1 MSAVRLR
8 RSVLAVPGSNP
19 RMMEKAAASAA
30 DEVFL
35 DLEDACAPLEK
46 PAARTK
52 IVEALRSH
60 DWHGKT
66 RVVRINQVTSEFAFE
81 DLREV
86 ITGAG
91 DLLDCI
97 MVPKVRNAGDVA
109 FVDRALLQLEQ
120 SLGFPAGRIGIEAQI
135 EDAEGLMRAEEIAF
149 SSTRLETLTFG
160 PADFSASMQL
170 PSLTVRN
177 NDTYPGD
184 IFHYV
189 LFRLAVAA
197 RAAGIQVIDGPYLA
211 IHDVEGYRASAG
223 RAAALGYDGKWAL
236 HPSQI
241 EPANEAFTPAQA
253 DFDKAA
259 RILEAYRR
267 ATEVDRRG
275 AVMLGDEM
283 IDEASRKIAMGFYA
297 RGVAAGLTPSAAPAG
312 DTATG

>member
-1 MSAVRLR
+1 
-8 RSVLAVPGSNP
+8 
-19 RMMEKAAASAA
+19 MMEKAASSAA

-46 PAARTK
+46 PAARSK
-52 IVEALRSH
+52 VVEALRTN

-66 RVVRINQVTSEFAFE
+66 RVVRINQVTSQFAFD
-81 DLREV
+81 DLHEV

-109 FVDRALLQLEQ
+109 FVDRALLQLEKA
-120 SLGFPAGRIGIEAQI
+120 LGYPVGRIGIEAQI
-135 EDAEGLMRAEEIAF
+135 EDAEGLMRADEIAF
-149 SSTRLETLTFG
+149 SSDRLETLTFG

-170 PSLTVRN
+170 PTLSVRN
-177 NDTYPGD
+177 NDSYPGD

-189 LFRLAVAA
+189 LFKLAVAA

-211 IHDVEGYRASAG
+211 IHDVDGYRASAS

-236 HPSQI
+236 HPAQI
-241 EPANEAFTPAQA
+241 EPANQAFTPAQA

-259 RILEAYRR
+259 RILEAYRQ
-267 ATEVDRRG
+267 ATEIDRKG

-283 IDEASRKIAMGFYA
+283 IDEASRKIAMQFYA
-297 RGVAAGLTPSAAPAG
+297 RGVAAGLAPSATGGEESAAG
-312 DTATG
+312 

>member
-1 MSAVRLR
+1 
-8 RSVLAVPGSNP
+8 
-19 RMMEKAAASAA
+19 MMEKDAASAA

-46 PAARTK
+46 PAARGK

-60 DWHGKT
+60 DWQGKT
-66 RVVRINQVTSEFAFE
+66 RVVRINQVTSEFAFD

-86 ITGAG
+86 STGAG
-91 DLLDCI
+91 DVLDCV

-120 SLGFPAGRIGIEAQI
+120 SLGFPVGRIGIEAQI
-135 EDAEGLMRAEEIAF
+135 EDAEGLMRSDEIAF
-149 SSTRLETLTFG
+149 ASPRLETLTFG

-189 LFRLAVAA
+189 LFKLAVAA

-236 HPSQI
+236 HPAQI

-259 RILEAYRR
+259 QILEAYRR

-297 RGVAAGLTPSAAPAG
+297 RGVAAGLTPSSALPGESAAV
-312 DTATG
+312 

>member
-1 MSAVRLR
+1 
-8 RSVLAVPGSNP
+8 
-19 RMMEKAAASAA
+19 
-30 DEVFL
+30 
-35 DLEDACAPLEK
+35 
-46 PAARTK
+46 
-52 IVEALRSH
+52 
-60 DWHGKT
+60 
-66 RVVRINQVTSEFAFE
+66 VRINQVTSEFAFE

-91 DLLDCI
+91 DILDCI

-109 FVDRALLQLEQ
+109 FVDRALLQLEL

-135 EDAEGLMRAEEIAF
+135 EDAEGLMRADEIAF
-149 SSTRLETLTFG
+149 SSPRLETLTFG

-184 IFHYV
+184 LFHYV
-189 LFRLAVAA
+189 LFKLAVAA
-197 RAAGIQVIDGPYLA
+197 RAAGIQVVDGPYLA
-211 IHDVEGYRASAG
+211 IHDVEGYRVSAG

-259 RILEAYRR
+259 QILEAYRR
-267 ATEVDRRG
+267 ATEVDRKG

-297 RGVAAGLTPSAAPAG
+297 RGVAAGLTPSSAQPGESAAV
-312 DTATG
+312 

>member
-1 MSAVRLR
+1 
-8 RSVLAVPGSNP
+8 
-19 RMMEKAAASAA
+19 MMEKAAASAA

-46 PAARTK
+46 PAARGK

-60 DWHGKT
+60 DWQGKT
-66 RVVRINQVTSEFAFE
+66 RVVRINQVTSEFAFD

-91 DLLDCI
+91 DILDCI
-97 MVPKVRNAGDVA
+97 MVPKVRNAGDIA

-120 SLGFPAGRIGIEAQI
+120 SLGYPVGRIGIEAQI
-135 EDAEGLMRAEEIAF
+135 EDAEGLMRSDEIAF
-149 SSTRLETLTFG
+149 ASPRLETLTFG

-177 NDTYPGD
+177 NDSYPGD

-189 LFRLAVAA
+189 LFKLAVAA

-236 HPSQI
+236 HPAQI

-259 RILEAYRR
+259 QILEAYRR

-297 RGVAAGLTPSAAPAG
+297 RGIAAGLTPSSAQSGESAAV
-312 DTATG
+312 

>member
-1 MSAVRLR
+1 
-8 RSVLAVPGSNP
+8 
-19 RMMEKAAASAA
+19 MMEKAASSAA

-46 PAARTK
+46 PAARSK
-52 IVEALRSH
+52 IVEALRTH

-66 RVVRINQVTSEFAFE
+66 RVVRINQVTSQFAFD

-86 ITGAG
+86 VTGAG
-91 DLLDCI
+91 DVLDCI

-120 SLGFPAGRIGIEAQI
+120 ALGFPIGRIGIEAQI
-135 EDAEGLMRAEEIAF
+135 EDAGGLMRADEIAF
-149 SSTRLETLTFG
+149 ASDRLETLTYG

-170 PSLTVRN
+170 PTLSVRN

-189 LFRLAVAA
+189 LFKLAVAA

-211 IHDVEGYRASAG
+211 IHDIDGYRASAS
-223 RAAALGYDGKWAL
+223 RAAALGYDGKWVL
-236 HPSQI
+236 HPTQI
-241 EPANEAFTPAQA
+241 EPANQVFTPAQG

-259 RILEAYRR
+259 QILEAYRR
-267 ATEVDRRG
+267 ATEVDRKG

-283 IDEASRKIAMGFYA
+283 IDEASRKIAMQFYA
-297 RGVAAGLTPSAAPAG
+297 RGVAAGLTPSAASGDASAAG
-312 DTATG
+312 